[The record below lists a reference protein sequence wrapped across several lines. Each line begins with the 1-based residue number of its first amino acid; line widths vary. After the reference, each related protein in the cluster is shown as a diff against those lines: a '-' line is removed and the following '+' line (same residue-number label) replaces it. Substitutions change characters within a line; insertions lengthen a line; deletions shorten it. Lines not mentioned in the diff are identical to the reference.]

1 MNKTITTSIKQQ
13 QKKISALSSGK
24 IDKCEEILPPQR
36 HNIIEKA
43 KYPYLL
49 LGIAVEKQV
58 VAIEEK
64 CETSGTNVLKQS

>member
-1 MNKTITTSIKQQ
+1 M
-13 QKKISALSSGK
+13 
-24 IDKCEEILPPQR
+24 PPQQ

-43 KYPYLL
+43 KYTYLL

-64 CETSGTNVLKQS
+64 PETSGTNVLKQS